1 LKKITIYHKDA
12 KKIVFKPLETNTYVF
27 DYEKDKSTATH
38 LIENFSMVN
47 WDYLDA
53 IYGDKNIYSTPR
65 DLLNLIMAEFI
76 KFLNPKLLRKPIY
89 PIAMNIKAQK
99 IMD

>member
-1 LKKITIYHKDA
+1 
-12 KKIVFKPLETNTYVF
+12 
-27 DYEKDKSTATH
+27 
-38 LIENFSMVN
+38 MVN

-65 DLLNLIMAEFI
+65 DLLKFDNGRNSSQ
-76 KFLNPKLLRKPIY
+76 FLNQAIKKPIY

>member
-1 LKKITIYHKDA
+1 
-12 KKIVFKPLETNTYVF
+12 
-27 DYEKDKSTATH
+27 
-38 LIENFSMVN
+38 MVN

-65 DLLNLIMAEFI
+65 DLLKFDNGRNSSQ
-76 KFLNPKLLRKPIY
+76 FLNQ
-89 PIAMNIKAQK
+89 AIKEAYIPYSNEYKGTK